1 MKKHIILIVYIC
13 SLQILVLSSCS
24 KILEKENTK
33 KASYEEN
40 DLQEF
45 HEFYDSELFKVV
57 QLAGIFE
64 DSKTFADS
72 KPQMGLK
79 KIKISYLAEKNKKDF
94 DLEEFVYRHFEMPV
108 NPKTDFES
116 DQKKDMYE
124 HIESL
129 WPVLTRSK
137 DTIKN
142 SSLIPLPNPYIV
154 PGGRFREIYYWDS
167 YFTMLG
173 LKAAGKQDLAINMLD
188 NFAFLIDS
196 LGFIPNGNRAYYTG
210 RSQPPFFALM
220 VDELTSN
227 NRSKFISYQPQLLKE
242 YRFWMKGNEKLS
254 EANPASKRVV
264 LLEGNIVLNR
274 YFDEYAKA
282 RPESFKEDYE
292 LVHENKLEEEKTYR
306 DLRAGAESGWDYSSR
321 WFANPQEMKTIQTTD
336 IIPIDLNVLLYFLEI
351 KIAQAYNWNEQLDSA
366 DIYLEKA
373 NNRKNDINS
382 LLWDEKAKRYADFN
396 FIKKEHTSVL
406 SMATAYPLFAKIAP
420 KDKARMVIKQMQ
432 DSLLLA
438 GGFVSTNIESG
449 QQWDYPNAWAP
460 LQWIGIQAL
469 FNYSE
474 HDLGLDVMNRW
485 LTVNEKV
492 YQQTGKMMEKYNV
505 ADTSLQAGGGEYP
518 LQDGFGWTNGVAVA
532 MKKILQEKEALKLE

>member
-1 MKKHIILIVYIC
+1 MGNRLNNSRIYSLLILFWI
-13 SLQILVLSSCS
+13 SFSCS
-24 KILEKENTK
+24 QTNEQIDTN
-33 KASYEEN
+33 SN
-40 DLQEF
+40 DLNEYL
-45 HEFYDSELFKVV
+45 EFYDSELFKAV
-57 QLAGIFE
+57 QLGEIFE
-64 DSKTFADS
+64 DSKSFVDCIPKTD
-72 KPQMGLK
+72 LK
-79 KIKISYLAEKNKKDF
+79 KVQISFLAERDQKDF
-94 DLEEFVYRHFEMPV
+94 DLKAFVLVNFELPE

-116 DQKKDMYE
+116 DQEIDMYE

-129 WPVLTRSK
+129 WPILTRSK
-137 DTIKN
+137 DTVQN
-142 SSLIPLPNPYIV
+142 SSLIPLPNPYVV

-173 LKAAGKQDLAINMLD
+173 LKASGKEELAINMLD

-196 LGFIPNGNRAYYTG
+196 LDFIPNGNRAYYTG

-227 NRSKFISYQPQLLKE
+227 NRTKFISYLPQLKKE
-242 YRFWMKGNEKLS
+242 YQFWMNGGGNLS
-254 EANPASKRVV
+254 EKKPANKRVV
-264 LLEGNIVLNR
+264 LLEDNIVLNR
-274 YFDEYAKA
+274 YYDEFSKP

-292 LVHENKLEEEKTYR
+292 LVVKYNLNPDKTYR

-321 WFANPQEMKTIQTTD
+321 WFSEPQKMHSIQTTD

-366 DIYLEKA
+366 NIYLEKA
-373 NNRKNDINS
+373 NKRKDAINS
-382 LLWDEKAKRYADFN
+382 LLWDEKQKRYADYN
-396 FIKKEHTSVL
+396 FFTNKHTNIL
-406 SMATAYPLFAKIAP
+406 SMAVAYPLFANIAP

-438 GGFVSTNIESG
+438 GGFVSTTIESG

-469 FNYSE
+469 FNYGA
-474 HDLGLDVMNRW
+474 HDVGLNVMDRW
-485 LTVNEKV
+485 LSLNEKV

-532 MKKILQEKEALKLE
+532 MKKILDEKEAITLD

>member
-1 MKKHIILIVYIC
+1 MGNRLNNSRIYSLFILFWI
-13 SLQILVLSSCS
+13 SFSCS
-24 KILEKENTK
+24 QTNEQIDTN
-33 KASYEEN
+33 SN
-40 DLQEF
+40 DLNEYL
-45 HEFYDSELFKVV
+45 EFYDSELFKAV
-57 QLAGIFE
+57 QLGGIFE
-64 DSKTFADS
+64 DSKSFVDCIPKTD
-72 KPQMGLK
+72 LK
-79 KIKISYLAEKNKKDF
+79 KIQISFLAERDQKDF
-94 DLEEFVYRHFEMPV
+94 DLKVFILENFELPE

-129 WPVLTRSK
+129 WPILTRSK
-137 DTIKN
+137 DTVQN
-142 SSLIPLPNPYIV
+142 SSLIPLPNPYVV

-173 LKAAGKQDLAINMLD
+173 LKASGKEELAINMLD

-196 LGFIPNGNRAYYTG
+196 LDFIPNGNRAYYTG

-227 NRSKFISYQPQLLKE
+227 NRTKFISYLPQLKKE
-242 YRFWMKGNEKLS
+242 YQFWMNGSGILS
-254 EANPASKRVV
+254 EKKLANKRVV
-264 LLEGNIVLNR
+264 LLEDNIVLNR
-274 YFDEYAKA
+274 YYDEFSKP

-292 LVHENKLEEEKTYR
+292 LVDKHNLNPDKTYR

-321 WFANPQEMKTIQTTD
+321 WFAEPQKMHSIQTTD

-366 DIYLEKA
+366 NIYLEKA
-373 NNRKNDINS
+373 NKRKDAINS
-382 LLWDEKAKRYADFN
+382 LLWDEKQKRYADYN
-396 FIKKEHTSVL
+396 FFTKKHTNIL
-406 SMATAYPLFAKIAP
+406 SMAVAYPLFANIAP

-432 DSLLLA
+432 DSLLLS
-438 GGFVSTNIESG
+438 GGFVSTTIESG

-469 FNYSE
+469 FNYGA
-474 HDLGLDVMNRW
+474 HDLGLNVMDRW
-485 LTVNEKV
+485 LSLNEKV

-532 MKKILQEKEALKLE
+532 MKKILDEKEAIALD

>member
-1 MKKHIILIVYIC
+1 MKKLFNKFRIYFFFF
-13 SLQILVLSSCS
+13 LVLIFSSCAEVAEERNLQS
-24 KILEKENTK
+24 ENQLEDFT
-33 KASYEEN
+33 A
-40 DLQEF
+40 
-45 HEFYDSELFKVV
+45 FYDSELFRTV
-57 QLAGIFE
+57 QLEGVFE
-64 DSKTFADS
+64 DSKTFVDC
-72 KPQMGLK
+72 KPKMGLK
-79 KIKISYLAEKNKKDF
+79 KIQISFLAERNKQDF
-94 DLEEFVYRHFEMPV
+94 DLKAFVLEHFELPE

-116 DQKKDMYE
+116 DKEKDMYE

-129 WPVLTRSK
+129 WPILTRPK
-137 DTIKN
+137 DSIQN
-142 SSLIPLPNPYIV
+142 ASLIPLPNAYVV

-173 LKAAGKQDLAINMLD
+173 LKASGKEDLAINMLD
-188 NFAFLIDS
+188 NFAYLIDD

-242 YRFWMKGNEKLS
+242 YEFWMSGSKKLS
-254 EANPASKRVV
+254 EANPAIKRVV
-264 LLEGNIVLNR
+264 LLEDDIVLNR

-292 LVHENKLEEEKTYR
+292 LVHENGLDEEKTYLH
-306 DLRAGAESGWDYSSR
+306 LRAGAESGWDYSSR
-321 WFANPQEMKTIQTTD
+321 WFENSQEMKTIQTTD

-351 KIAQAYNWNEQLDSA
+351 KIAQAYNWKEQLDSA

-373 NNRKNDINS
+373 NKRKNAINS
-382 LLWDEKAKRYADFN
+382 LLWDEKAKRYSDFN
-396 FIKKEHTSVL
+396 FAKNDHTNIL

-420 KDKARMVIKQMQ
+420 KDKARSVIKQMKNN
-432 DSLLLA
+432 LLLD
-438 GGFVSTNIESG
+438 GGFVSTTIESG

-469 FNYSE
+469 FNYGE
-474 HDLGLDVMNRW
+474 HDLGLDVMDRW
-485 LTVNEKV
+485 LSLNEKV

-532 MKKILQEKEALKLE
+532 MKKILEEKDAIALD

>member
-1 MKKHIILIVYIC
+1 MKKHIILAA
-13 SLQILVLSSCS
+13 SLFQVLVLFSCDPTR
-24 KILEKENTK
+24 EKENNN
-33 KASYEEN
+33 KAIYEEN
-40 DLQEF
+40 DLEDF
-45 HEFYDSELFKVV
+45 HEFYDSELFREV
-57 QLAGIFE
+57 QLAGIFS

-72 KPQMGLK
+72 KPMMGLE
-79 KIKISYLAEKNKKDF
+79 KINTNYLAEKDTKDF
-94 DLEEFVYRHFEMPV
+94 ELEEFVTRHFEMPV

-116 DQKKDMYE
+116 DTEKDMYA

-129 WPVLTRSK
+129 WPVLTRTK
-137 DTIKN
+137 DSIKN
-142 SSLIPLPNPYIV
+142 SSLIPLPNPYVV

-173 LKAAGKQDLAINMLD
+173 LKAAGKQKLAINMLD
-188 NFAFLIDS
+188 NFAFLIDT

-220 VDELTSN
+220 VDELTSD

-242 YRFWMKGNEKLS
+242 YSFWMQGSEKLS
-254 EANPASKRVV
+254 EANPTSKRVV
-264 LLEGNIVLNR
+264 LLEDNIVLNR
-274 YFDEYAKA
+274 YFDEFAKA

-292 LVHENKLEEEKTYR
+292 LVHENNLEEEKAYR

-321 WFANPQEMKTIQTTD
+321 WFANPKEMKSIQTTD
-336 IIPIDLNVLLYFLEI
+336 IIPVDLNVLLYFLEI

-366 DIYLEKA
+366 NIYLEKA
-373 NNRKNDINS
+373 NSRKSAINS
-382 LLWDEKAKRYADFN
+382 ILWDEKAKRYADFN
-396 FIKKEHTSVL
+396 FTKNEHTSIL

-438 GGFVSTNIESG
+438 GGFVSTTIESG

-474 HDLGLDVMNRW
+474 HELGLEVMDRW

-532 MKKILQEKEALKLE
+532 MKKILEEKEAVVMD

>member
-1 MKKHIILIVYIC
+1 MKEFYHYSKHYCLILIIIL
-13 SLQILVLSSCS
+13 SASCS
-24 KILEKENTK
+24 AVVEREKNNKVEN
-33 KASYEEN
+33 SLN
-40 DLQEF
+40 DFL
-45 HEFYDSELFKVV
+45 EFYDSELFKAV
-57 QLAGIFE
+57 QLKGVFK
-64 DSKTFADS
+64 DSKTFVDCIPKS
-72 KPQMGLK
+72 SLK
-79 KIKISYLAEKNKKDF
+79 KIQISYLAEKDRKNF
-94 DLEEFVYRHFEMPV
+94 DLKEFLNNNFELPED
-108 NPKTDFES
+108 PKTEFET
-116 DQKKDMYE
+116 DQLMDMYD

-129 WPVLTRSK
+129 WPVLTRTE
-137 DTIKN
+137 DTIQN
-142 SSLIPLPNPYIV
+142 SSLIPLPNPYVV

-173 LKAAGKQDLAINMLD
+173 LKASGKEDLAISMLD

-210 RSQPPFFALM
+210 RSQPPFFSLM
-220 VDELTSN
+220 VDELTAN

-242 YRFWMKGNEKLS
+242 YEFWMKGSEKLS
-254 EANPASKRVV
+254 EVNPAINRVV
-264 LLEGNIVLNR
+264 LLEGDIVLNR

-292 LVHENKLEEEKTYR
+292 LVHENDLDEDKTFR

-321 WFANPQEMKTIQTTD
+321 WFADPQEMKTIQTTD
-336 IIPIDLNVLLYFLEI
+336 IIPIDLNVLLYFLEV

-373 NNRKNDINS
+373 NNRKNAINS
-382 LLWDEKAKRYADFN
+382 LLWNEKDQRYADYN
-396 FIKKEHTSVL
+396 FRKSEHTKIL
-406 SMATAYPLFAKIAP
+406 SMASAYPLFAKIAP
-420 KDKARMVIKQMQ
+420 KDKARMVMKQMKNR
-432 DSLLLA
+432 LLLD
-438 GGFVSTNIESG
+438 GGFVSTTVESG

-469 FNYSE
+469 FNYGE
-474 HDLGLDVMNRW
+474 HEAGLDVMNRW
-485 LTVNEKV
+485 LSLNEKV

-532 MKKILQEKEALKLE
+532 MKKILQEKEELALK